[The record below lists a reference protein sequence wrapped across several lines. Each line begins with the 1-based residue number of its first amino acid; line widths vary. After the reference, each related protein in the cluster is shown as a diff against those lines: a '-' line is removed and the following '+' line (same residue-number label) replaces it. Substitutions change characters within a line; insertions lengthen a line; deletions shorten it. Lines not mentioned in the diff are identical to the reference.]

1 VGKSLARFLA
11 DVAVDSDRLAGFLA
25 EPERSIA
32 EAGLGRRDREA
43 LLSGDQGAVLARL
56 QPAEPV
62 PAEPVDDRKEN
73 GGMWSWSSPM
83 VDPAAAATGSVW
95 HYAAQDAAGAPMWH
109 YAPASMWHTPGPV
122 WHNAPAPFAA
132 PPPMWSVSVVHV
144 VHHVMGPPP
153 PQPPAEP
160 SGD

>member
-83 VDPAAAATGSVW
+83 VDPAAAAGSSW
-95 HYAAQDAAGAPMWH
+95 HYAAQNAAGPPMWH
-109 YAPASMWHTPGPV
+109 YAPPASMWMAPGAS
-122 WHNAPAPFAA
+122 WHQAPAAFAA
-132 PPPMWSVSVVHV
+132 PPPMWTVSVVHV
-144 VHHVMGPPP
+144 VHHMAGPPP
-153 PQPPAEP
+153 AETSEP